1 MKSWKI
7 GAIAGLIA
15 GIFGGIVASIS
26 NTVANIIGLPN
37 QNIFVPTTNIPEIYI
52 LINLIWG
59 IIFGIIFT
67 IVYGLIPDK
76 YISKGLFYGLF
87 IFLVTNFRDSSYLWP
102 TGTLYLPVILS
113 TCFIGFFQSIA
124 YGSILAPLY
133 KTLLKKYGVTKVE
146 RKIKTYDV
154 KGGIIPGA
162 IAGLLGG
169 VFALISRILGGII
182 GLFPFFWVAKEGEII
197 VVEDFFIIFLSGID
211 NQLLIN
217 LIWGIVFGII
227 FTKLYNLVPGKGIR
241 KGIFY
246 GIIFFLVASLRY
258 SLYLFL
264 WGDIIYGWAF
274 LFIGFFNAL
283 FYGLF
288 LGILYKPPK

>member
-15 GIFGGIVASIS
+15 GFIAGIVASIS

-37 QNIFVPTTNIPEIYI
+37 PNIVVPTTNIPEVYI
-52 LINLIWG
+52 LMNVIWG

-67 IVYGLIPDK
+67 VVYDLIPGK
-76 YISKGLFYGLF
+76 YISKGLFYGLI
-87 IFLVTNFRDSSYLWP
+87 IFLITNFRDSSYLWP
-102 TGTLYLPVILS
+102 QLILYFPFILS
-113 TCFIGFFQSIA
+113 WGFIGLFQSIV
-124 YGSILAPLY
+124 YGSILGFFY
-133 KTLLKKYGVTKVE
+133 RILLGKYGVAKAR
-146 RKIKTYDV
+146 RKIETYNIIS
-154 KGGIIPGA
+154 GIRVGA

-169 VFALISRILGGII
+169 VFALFSRILGEII
-182 GLFPFFWVAKEGEII
+182 GLFPFMYALKEGEYI
-197 VVEDFFIIFLSGID
+197 VIEDFFLRFLDGID
-211 NQLLIN
+211 SQLFIN
-217 LIWGIVFGII
+217 MIWGIVFGMI
-227 FTKLYNLVPGKGIR
+227 FTKVYNLVPGKGIK

-246 GIIFFLVASLRY
+246 GMMFFLAASLRM

-264 WGDIIYGWAF
+264 WGDFWYGWSF

-288 LGILYKPPK
+288 LGILYKK